1 MIMFSNKIILLVI
14 CAVLPLSSQVLAS
27 EALSETQGV
36 FGRVEQD
43 LPVAPQPG
51 KELRLVEDWADLYQG
66 ESNVQ
71 PDQPNS
77 GVPSVSSERI
87 ADQTIPLE
95 NNSSFQENNQIR
107 RESTEKYAAAAGAG
121 LIRQEPD
128 AAPVPEVVDESVG
141 RGGSLL
147 INRKPSQQELIDRA
161 AYWDSRGRSDLAN
174 NIRKQLTLTEP
185 KQFDSPDNAASSGRS
200 SANFTN
206 AVKPAAAVTPVRSE
220 TIVSSPAAVVDR
232 VTDQPAAGGDAPSGA
247 PDRTQA
253 VATPSRQELNE
264 RAQYWEARGRSDLA
278 VQIRQ
283 KLQVLEA
290 APVSD
295 GSVRPGR
302 ETGNGVGSG
311 TNNAARSALEDSLL
325 RNPGSLK
332 SRLDLGQIYRSTG
345 EISKARAQID
355 SVLSVNPDLPEA
367 IFASAQV
374 YSDQRLWWETLHAL
388 EKISPASR
396 TNEMA
401 RLQKMAWAHVQIDRA
416 DALVRQGN
424 NADAEVLLKRVAVEL
439 AVNYNQ
445 EMQPEPPALW
455 KNELRGQH
463 KAKR

>member
-1 MIMFSNKIILLVI
+1 
-14 CAVLPLSSQVLAS
+14 
-27 EALSETQGV
+27 
-36 FGRVEQD
+36 
-43 LPVAPQPG
+43 
-51 KELRLVEDWADLYQG
+51 
-66 ESNVQ
+66 
-71 PDQPNS
+71 
-77 GVPSVSSERI
+77 
-87 ADQTIPLE
+87 
-95 NNSSFQENNQIR
+95 
-107 RESTEKYAAAAGAG
+107 
-121 LIRQEPD
+121 
-128 AAPVPEVVDESVG
+128 
-141 RGGSLL
+141 
-147 INRKPSQQELIDRA
+147 
-161 AYWDSRGRSDLAN
+161 
-174 NIRKQLTLTEP
+174 
-185 KQFDSPDNAASSGRS
+185 
-200 SANFTN
+200 
-206 AVKPAAAVTPVRSE
+206 VT
-220 TIVSSPAAVVDR
+220 A
-232 VTDQPAAGGDAPSGA
+232 QPAAGGDAPSGA

-290 APVSD
+290 APISD
-295 GSVRPGR
+295 GSARPGR

-325 RNPGSLK
+325 RNPDSLK

-374 YSDQRLWWETLHAL
+374 YADQRLWWETLHAL

-424 NADAEVLLKRVAVEL
+424 NADAEVLLRRVAVEL

>member
-1 MIMFSNKIILLVI
+1 MFSNKIILLVI
-14 CAVLPLSSQVLAS
+14 CTVLPLSSQVLAS
-27 EALSETQGV
+27 EALSKTQGV
-36 FGRVEQD
+36 IGRVEED
-43 LPVAPQPG
+43 MPVTPQPG

-87 ADQTIPLE
+87 ADHTIPLE
-95 NNSSFQENNQIR
+95 NNSSFQANNQTR
-107 RESTEKYAAAAGAG
+107 RGSTEKYAAAAGTG
-121 LIRQEPD
+121 LIRGEPD

-185 KQFDSPDNAASSGRS
+185 KQFESPDNAASSGRN
-200 SANFTN
+200 SANFTS
-206 AVKPAAAVTPVRSE
+206 AVKPAAAVTPVRPE
-220 TIVSSPAAVVDR
+220 AIVSLPAAVVDR
-232 VTDQPAAGGDAPSGA
+232 VITAQPGAGGDAPSGA

-278 VQIRQ
+278 EQIRQ

-290 APVSD
+290 APVPDGVVRQARKTAGASD
-295 GSVRPGR
+295 A
-302 ETGNGVGSG
+302 T
-311 TNNAARSALEDSLL
+311 RSALEDSLL
-325 RNPGSLK
+325 RNPDSLK

-345 EISKARAQID
+345 EISRARAQID

-374 YSDQRLWWETLHAL
+374 YSDQHLWWETLHTL

-396 TNEMA
+396 TGEMA
-401 RLQKMAWAHVQIDRA
+401 RLQKTAWAHVQIDRA

-424 NADAEVLLKRVAVEL
+424 NADAEVLLRRVAVEL

-445 EMQPEPPALW
+445 EIQPEPPELW
-455 KNELRGQH
+455 KNEPRGRR
-463 KAKR
+463 KAKP